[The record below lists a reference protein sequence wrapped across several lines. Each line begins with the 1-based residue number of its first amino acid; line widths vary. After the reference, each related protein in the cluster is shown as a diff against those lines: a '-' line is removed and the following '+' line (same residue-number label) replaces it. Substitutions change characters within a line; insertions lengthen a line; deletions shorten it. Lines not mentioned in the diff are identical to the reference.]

1 MKQTA
6 MNKET
11 LINSDIFLLGAFRNI
26 KQRDHMKLNFL
37 GWNIEVL
44 TNINGKQVPQ
54 LSKIVCLN
62 K

>member
-1 MKQTA
+1 

-11 LINSDIFLLGAFRNI
+11 LINSDIFLLGTFRNI
-26 KQRDHMKLNFL
+26 KQRDHTKLNFL

-44 TNINGKQVPQ
+44 TNINGKQQ